1 MSTRWRV
8 AARMCVIVLLHDCV
22 EERENLRE
30 RRGKESADYLKVSA
44 AVSAAPEPE
53 PARSSS
59 EEVAAAA
66 AAADWRSCSIQ
77 SSPFLV

>member
-1 MSTRWRV
+1 
-8 AARMCVIVLLHDCV
+8 MCVIVLLHDCV

-53 PARSSS
+53 LARSSS
-59 EEVAAAA
+59 AEDAAAA